1 VAVVARPGAMLHHP
15 LFADGAE
22 SVRGFAPQQ
31 HNPANH
37 ERSGTEANPD
47 HSAKMHASI
56 IKNRADEF
64 KHSRIR
70 DEARDL
76 RSCCN
81 L

>member
-1 VAVVARPGAMLHHP
+1 
-15 LFADGAE
+15 
-22 SVRGFAPQQ
+22 
-31 HNPANH
+31 
-37 ERSGTEANPD
+37 
-47 HSAKMHASI
+47 MHAPI
-56 IKNRADEF
+56 IKNRADDF